1 MIRLTPPRGWLEPSA
16 GLCNAATLAYSISN
30 ILQINSRAI
39 MDEDGRMHFGVGDV
53 HVEKNGV
60 ANIGIFG
67 KSSSELICSLP
78 VARQATYDA
87 SSQQDDEKCLEG
99 TRTEVLQD
107 MMAFARGG
115 GEQHIFWLNGMAGSG
130 KSTIARTLAEELH
143 KEGLLGAS
151 FFFRRGFGDVAHA
164 GKLFTT
170 IAWQLTWLSSEL
182 EKLVCESIRK
192 NPDISEKAR
201 KEQWSIL
208 IRQPLSEMRQTSPSG
223 ILVIIIDA
231 LDECDSDNDMKSIVG
246 LLAEAEGISPIKIRI
261 VVTSRPEASMRLG
274 FRKMRAVLHR
284 DLILDHRPSEEV
296 NADIRRFY
304 HHQFREIKHSQ
315 ELHSDDWPTIEDIDR
330 LVESANGLFI
340 FAATLCRFIAENEE
354 PAEDCLSRVLSSV
367 RGRSKL
373 SQAKDV
379 DGDEAAFRNLDGM
392 YIEILARSLR
402 GREKITEGLRKT
414 LGAIAVLQGPLSAV
428 SLGKLMGDK
437 TRPEVIYHQLDRLHS
452 VLRVSRQPNSPI
464 RVLHDS
470 FREFLVDG
478 RRCTLPELRVD
489 KGLSHLHIFQKC
501 LQTMGAALRHDV
513 CDLQHP
519 GKMVDDLDQEKV
531 EEYLS
536 PHVQYA
542 CRYWVNHLQHC
553 TSLAEGVM
561 SILAAEAYAFLKV
574 HLLHW
579 VEAMSLIGRFN
590 EAIECVMQLE
600 LWSNECGEGEV
611 STTKVCLFYHIKVAT
626 PGPRKF
632 EAYNYYRAKSVKLSR
647 LSHTIA
653 DDF

>member
-1 MIRLTPPRGWLEPSA
+1 MV
-16 GLCNAATLAYSISN
+16 
-30 ILQINSRAI
+30 
-39 MDEDGRMHFGVGDV
+39 EDGRMHFGVGDV
-53 HVEKNGV
+53 HVEKDGI

-67 KSSSELICSLP
+67 KSSSELLCSLP

-87 SSQQDDEKCLEG
+87 SSQQDYEKCLEG
-99 TRTEVLQD
+99 TRTEVLQE

-130 KSTIARTLAEELH
+130 KSTIARTLAEKLH

-201 KEQWSIL
+201 KEQWTTL
-208 IRQPLSEMRQTSPSG
+208 IRQPLSEMRQTSLPE
-223 ILVIIIDA
+223 ILVIVIDA
-231 LDECDSDNDMKSIVG
+231 LDECDSDNDMKGIVA
-246 LLAEAEGISPIKIRI
+246 LLAEAEGISPIKVRI

-274 FRKMRAVLHR
+274 FRKMQAVLHR
-284 DLILDHRPSEEV
+284 DLILDNRPSEEV

-304 HHQFREIKHSQ
+304 HHQFREIKYLQ
-315 ELHSDDWPTIEDIDR
+315 DLHSDDWPAIDDIDR

-367 RGRSKL
+367 RGDSRL
-373 SQAKDV
+373 SQTN
-379 DGDEAAFRNLDGM
+379 DGDGDGDAFKDLDGM

-402 GREKITEGLRKT
+402 GREKVAEGLRKT
-414 LGAIAVLQGPLSAV
+414 LGAIAVLQGPLSAI
-428 SLGKLMGDK
+428 SLSKLMGDE

-452 VLRVSRQPNSPI
+452 VLRVPREPNSPI

-478 RRCTLPELRVD
+478 RRCSLPELRVD
-489 KGLSHLHIFQKC
+489 KGSSHLHVFQKC

-513 CDLQHP
+513 CELQHP
-519 GKMVDDLDQEKV
+519 GKMVDDLDQKKL
-531 EEYLS
+531 EERLPPYA
-536 PHVQYA
+536 QYA
-542 CRYWVNHLQHC
+542 CRYWVNHLRYC
-553 TSLAEGVM
+553 TFRGEAAVSTLVAEV
-561 SILAAEAYAFLKV
+561 YVFLKI

-579 VEAMSLIGRFN
+579 VEAMSIIRRFN
-590 EAIECVMQLE
+590 VAIECVMQLE
-600 LWSNECGEGEV
+600 LWSNDSGGGEV
-611 STTKVCLFYHIKVAT
+611 STIKVYLFYHIKTAI
-626 PGPRKF
+626 PGPQKF
-632 EAYNYYRAKSVKLSR
+632 EAYNYHRAKSVKLSR

-653 DDF
+653 GDF